1 MTRIL
6 LLLLLASSSVFAQ
19 TDDVTLN
26 VPSLDYHKAGKPFF
40 SPEIF
45 LINQR
50 GEFLLKF
57 NQVTRDL
64 VAHINAE
71 HQMLDTLAS
80 HPLGKVTQG
89 KYNFADSD
97 YTLVLVGI
105 SEPEKYCPPC
115 VIQAKI
121 NGAVVKQIKDKNI
134 RLLTVNTVSPGERTF
149 QLMSEEE
156 FNQHI
161 GNLKQ

>member
-1 MTRIL
+1 MRIL
-6 LLLLLASSSVFAQ
+6 LSLLFVSTTVLAQ
-19 TDDVTLN
+19 TDEVTLN
-26 VPSLDYHKAGKPFF
+26 VPTLDYNEIGKPAFI
-40 SPEIF
+40 PETF

-57 NQVTRDL
+57 NKVTRDL
-64 VAHINAE
+64 VAHIQAE
-71 HQMLDTLAS
+71 HQVLDTLAS
-80 HPLGKVTQG
+80 HPLQKVTQG

-97 YTLVLVGI
+97 YTLVLVGT

-121 NGAVVKQIKDKNI
+121 NKAVVKQIKDKNI
-134 RLLTVNTVSPGERTF
+134 RLLTINTVTSGERTL

-156 FNQHI
+156 YNQHK
-161 GNLKQ
+161 GKLN